1 MSNTSSLTAGTSTS
15 EVAPCYHCGEPC
27 PDARIAKEDKH
38 FCCQGC
44 QTVYEILAE
53 NNLCNYYA
61 LEKNP
66 GKPQKN
72 RDFGDRFAFLDN
84 PEIAQTL
91 LNFQSDTMS
100 KANLL
105 LPNVHCSSCIW
116 LLENIYR
123 LHPGISYSRVN
134 FMRRELSVS
143 FDPRQISFR
152 EVAEMLSRLGY
163 PPQINLQDLKAKKQ
177 QSENLHLLYK
187 IGITGFCFGNI
198 MLLSFPDY
206 LAVEDWVDESYKYF
220 FGYLNILLALPVFF
234 YSSSDYFR
242 SAYQSLRAGAIN
254 LDVPI
259 ALGILALFGRSLYEI
274 ISVTGAGYLDSL
286 AGLLFFLLVGRWVQ
300 NRTYES
306 LSFERDYASYFPLA
320 VKVRQ
325 ASSAEV
331 EIRTVTSLKKNDLIQ
346 IRNQELVPADSIL
359 LSERAFIDYSFVSGE
374 AEPLEK
380 IQGDYIYAG
389 GRQIGPSI
397 ELAVQKEVSQSYL
410 TQLWNSEIFQEEAPQ
425 KIHRHVSLFSKYFTF
440 GTLAI
445 AFGAL
450 GFWAWQNPA
459 LMWNAFTAVLIVACP
474 CALAL
479 STPYALGNTMRIFGR
494 NHFYL
499 KNSDVVAHLAE
510 IQHLVFDKT
519 GTITHSQQAD
529 IQFVGL
535 TLRPE
540 EQVAIKSL
548 TVHSTHP
555 LSRKITAFLEEANVL
570 PVDYFKEIDG
580 QGLFGRVNGQ
590 RLRLGSRHFVEP
602 APAESSAPE
611 VPMASRVY
619 VSLDGQMLG
628 YFEVQNAYRPGL
640 AELLQDLQKHYP
652 TSLITGDNAAEK
664 ARLEALFGPKAE
676 LCFQQ
681 KPIQKL
687 EYIRTKQAEGQKML
701 MLGDGLNDAGALRQS
716 DVGIALT
723 EDTTSFSPACDAI
736 LDAKGFGRLAQFL
749 HFSRTTMQVIRV
761 SFGISLAYNLF
772 GIAFAVSGTLSPV
785 IAAILMPISSVT
797 VVAFVVAATNL
808 LAKGKGLQV

>member
-1 MSNTSSLTAGTSTS
+1 MA
-15 EVAPCYHCGEPC
+15 
-27 PDARIAKEDKH
+27 
-38 FCCQGC
+38 Q
-44 QTVYEILAE
+44 
-53 NNLCNYYA
+53 NNLCNYYN
-61 LEKNP
+61 LEKSP

-91 LNFQSDTMS
+91 LSFQSETLS
-100 KANLL
+100 KASLL
-105 LPNVHCSSCIW
+105 LPNIHCSSCIW
-116 LLENIYR
+116 LLENLYR
-123 LHPGISYSRVN
+123 LHAGIRYSRVN

-143 FDPRQISFR
+143 FDPQQISFR
-152 EVAEMLSRLGY
+152 EVAEMLGSLGY

-177 QSENLHLLYK
+177 KSENLHLLYK

-206 LAVEDWVDESYKYF
+206 LAVEDWVDESYQYF

-242 SAYQSLRAGAIN
+242 SAYQSLRARAIN

-325 ASSAEV
+325 PSSSEV

-410 TQLWNSEIFQEEAPQ
+410 TQLWNSEIFQGEAPQ
-425 KIHRHVSLFSKYFTF
+425 KIPRHVALFSKYFTF
-440 GTLAI
+440 GTLSI

-450 GFWAWQNPA
+450 GFWAWQDPT

-535 TLRPE
+535 SLGSK
-540 EQVAIKSL
+540 EQEAIKSL

-555 LSRKITAFLEEANVL
+555 LSRKITAFLEEAQVL

-590 RLRLGSRHFVEP
+590 SLRLGSRHFVEP
-602 APAESSAPE
+602 EREDSPAPE
-611 VPMASRVY
+611 APMASRVY
-619 VSLDGQMLG
+619 VGLDGQMLG

-640 AELLQDLQKHYP
+640 AALLEDLQKHYP
-652 TSLITGDNAAEK
+652 TSLITGDNAAEQT
-664 ARLEALFGPKAE
+664 RLEAIFGPKAE

-687 EYIRTKQAEGQKML
+687 EYIRQKQATGQKTL

-749 HFSRTTMQVIRV
+749 SFSRTTMRVIRV